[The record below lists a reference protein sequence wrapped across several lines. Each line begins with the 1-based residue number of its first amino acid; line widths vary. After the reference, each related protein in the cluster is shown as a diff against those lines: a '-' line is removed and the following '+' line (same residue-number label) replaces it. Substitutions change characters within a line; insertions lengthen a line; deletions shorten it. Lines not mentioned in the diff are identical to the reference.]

1 MWQHL
6 ERLGGG
12 IGTRGPGETQLET
25 DRRIARDR
33 VALLKRE
40 LALVEKERRVQR
52 QARANEYRVAIVGYT
67 NAGKSTLF
75 NALTRAH
82 VRAEDRLFATLDAT
96 TRRLVNPAREV
107 LLLTDTV
114 GFIRKLPH
122 HLVASF
128 RATLEEAREADV
140 LLHVVDAS
148 HPDWEGQIRVVEK
161 VLAELDLADRPTIVV
176 FNKLDAVRD
185 PAAFAARARAL
196 YPDAVLATTM
206 RIDGLDA
213 LRARL
218 RGLERAGRVTARIRL
233 PASDGARVAELYRV
247 GEVMA
252 REEQDNA
259 VELTV
264 RLEEWQLDRL
274 RREGVAVTAGRPRSA

>member
-1 MWQHL
+1 
-6 ERLGGG
+6 
-12 IGTRGPGETQLET
+12 
-25 DRRIARDR
+25 
-33 VALLKRE
+33 
-40 LALVEKERRVQR
+40 
-52 QARANEYRVAIVGYT
+52 
-67 NAGKSTLF
+67 
-75 NALTRAH
+75 
-82 VRAEDRLFATLDAT
+82 
-96 TRRLVNPAREV
+96 
-107 LLLTDTV
+107 
-114 GFIRKLPH
+114 
-122 HLVASF
+122 
-128 RATLEEAREADV
+128 
-140 LLHVVDAS
+140 
-148 HPDWEGQIRVVEK
+148 
-161 VLAELDLADRPTIVV
+161 
-176 FNKLDAVRD
+176 
-185 PAAFAARARAL
+185 
-196 YPDAVLATTM
+196 M